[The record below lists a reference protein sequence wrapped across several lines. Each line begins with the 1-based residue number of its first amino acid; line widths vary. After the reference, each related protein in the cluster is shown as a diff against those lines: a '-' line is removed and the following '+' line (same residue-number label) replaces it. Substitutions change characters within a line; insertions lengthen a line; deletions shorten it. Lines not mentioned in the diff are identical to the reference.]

1 MSEKTKKSAIRHG
14 EMPAQVADVY
24 DAVDAALKDHEAAK
38 NTDFKMIFP
47 AGWRRIQRLAHENP
61 TSLRLWA
68 FLAEHAGPN
77 GALLIS
83 QADLAAA
90 IGVTTRTIRSLVRRL
105 ESAGALI
112 TLREAGGCVYCL
124 NPREIW
130 ALAAD
135 KRRWAPFSTR
145 AIFSEHARGA
155 LRKRLTV
162 ATFRGEGPQLSSLSF
177 ENLIEPTKT
186 AQRRSDDK

>member
-1 MSEKTKKSAIRHG
+1 MSEKAKKSEIRHG
-14 EMPAQVADVY
+14 ELPAQVADVY

-47 AGWRRIQRLAHENP
+47 AGWRRIQSLAQDNP
-61 TSLRLWA
+61 TALRLWA

-112 TLREAGGCVYCL
+112 TIREAGGCIYCL

-162 ATFRGEGPQLSSLSF
+162 AKFRAEDPQRSSLRF
-177 ENLIEPTKT
+177 ANLVEPTKS
-186 AQRRSDDK
+186 ANKI

>member
-1 MSEKTKKSAIRHG
+1 MSEKTKGSTIRYG
-14 EMPAQVADVY
+14 ELPAVVADVY
-24 DAVDAALKDHEAAK
+24 EAVDAALKDNEASK

-47 AGWRRIQRLAHENP
+47 AGWQRIQSLAQENP

-83 QADLAAA
+83 QTDLAAA
-90 IGVTTRTIRSLVRRL
+90 IGVTTRTVRTHVRRL

-162 ATFRGEGPQLSSLSF
+162 ATFREREPHSGALSF
-177 ENLIEPTKT
+177 ENLIEPAKATK
-186 AQRRSDDK
+186 